1 MLFRSSLEKNDKW
14 YGYTDGKHT
23 YVDPADGQTYDMY
36 QTTNIT
42 CEEVAEAS
50 TRKMMFLKGELATYG
65 LQADDFATYR
75 QSEYNHVVPFETIF
89 FLSKIVSYGD
99 CTLPVIPSL
108 ALPLIGMLRMVPPVE
123 HLKAALLRHF
133 SLRAPPAMV

>member
-1 MLFRSSLEKNDKW
+1 MTKEKRHLRFFRYFFLLLFAVHFGS
-14 YGYTDGKHT
+14 
-23 YVDPADGQTYDMY
+23 
-36 QTTNIT
+36 IT
-42 CEEVAEAS
+42 LF
-50 TRKMMFLKGELATYG
+50 THK
-65 LQADDFATYR
+65 
-75 QSEYNHVVPFETIF
+75 HVVNGVIIVHSHIHKGDHTHPQTIFETIF